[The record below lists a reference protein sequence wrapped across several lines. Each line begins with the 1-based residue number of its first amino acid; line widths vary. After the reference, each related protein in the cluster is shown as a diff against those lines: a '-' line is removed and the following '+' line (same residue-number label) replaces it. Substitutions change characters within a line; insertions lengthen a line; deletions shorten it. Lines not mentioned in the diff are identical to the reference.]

1 MSQTPFDFD
10 AASVL
15 ITGGT
20 GSLGRA
26 VCRALLEQTRA
37 RRVIVFSR
45 DEHKQW
51 AMQQAFEAAGHGA
64 RMRYFIGDV
73 RDLKRLRLAFAG
85 VDAVIHAAAMKHV
98 AAAEFNPFEAVRT
111 NILGSQNLIE
121 AAIDAGVRRVL
132 AISTDK
138 ASNPVSLYG
147 ATKLV
152 GDRMFLHGNA
162 YLGGREG
169 AFSVIRFGN
178 LSGSRGSIVP
188 KFRELAAAGRVLPVT
203 DPQATRYWVDLR
215 DAARQVL
222 DGLTDMRGGELF
234 VPKAPSVT
242 VGTLVEAVAPGAA
255 TEVVG
260 LRPGEK
266 KHEELIGEHDAPHT
280 VDQGGRYVITTA
292 VPSGRA
298 VAGEPVGAGFAYTS
312 DVNDAWLTARSLAAI
327 LEADD
332 VAEGEGGV
340 RA

>member
-1 MSQTPFDFD
+1 MPNSSFTLDH
-10 AASVL
+10 ASVL
-15 ITGGT
+15 VTGGT

-26 VCRALLEQTRA
+26 VCRTLLEETAA

-51 AMQQAFEAAGHGA
+51 AMQEEFAGMGHGG

-73 RDLKRLRLAFAG
+73 RDAARMRLAFAG

-98 AAAEFNPFEAVRT
+98 AAAEFNPFEAVQT

-121 AAIDAGVRRVL
+121 AAIEAGVKRVL

-188 KFRELAAAGRVLPVT
+188 KFREMAAAGRTLPVT
-203 DPQATRYWVDLR
+203 DPQATRYWVAQQ
-215 DAARQVL
+215 DAAGHVL
-222 DGLTDMRGGELF
+222 GALGDMVGGELF

-242 VGTLVEAVAPGAA
+242 VEALVSAIAPGAK

-266 KHEELIGEHDAPHT
+266 KHEELIGEHDST
-280 VDQGGRYVITTA
+280 YTIDQGERYVITTA
-292 VPSGRA
+292 MTGGRQ
-298 VAGEPVGAGFAYTS
+298 VAGEPVGAGFEYTS
-312 DVNDAWLTARSLAAI
+312 DKNDRWLTAEELSAMVGA
-327 LEADD
+327 EA
-332 VAEGEGGV
+332 
-340 RA
+340 